1 MKANFKA
8 DKTIKIDYEIDL
20 PYYCKSKLSYYKIID
35 EKVAI
40 KVEYW
45 DERHYTIAMI
55 NAETAFNC
63 SEKPCDKEEYD
74 LAFQQVSTFINRINE

>member
-20 PYYCKSKLSYYKIID
+20 PYYCKSRLSFYKIVD
-35 EKVAI
+35 EKTAI

-45 DERHYTIAMI
+45 DER
-55 NAETAFNC
+55 
-63 SEKPCDKEEYD
+63 
-74 LAFQQVSTFINRINE
+74 QV